1 MLFMVNE
8 KGHVLDGTL
17 AVGPDNAE
25 EAGKIW
31 PSLSPKKEPLSDLIT
46 RLPSQGNSLL
56 NSIVKGLRIPLE
68 QEQCILSRTVLEGR
82 PFNTQLPQSEEAWL
96 QTRCERGC
104 HLGSEVGCHVSE
116 HLSRDP
122 KVYSF
127 ATMPLWGKG
136 KVIGVIL
143 VDNLYNRNPITDE
156 DIQYLSMFTHQA
168 GLAIENVLLYRN
180 LEEIHQELKET
191 QNFLV
196 HREKMAALG
205 ELCNSVAHEIKN
217 PLVSIG
223 GFARRLYRTI
233 PDEASEKRYAKN
245 IMIEVGR
252 LERILSDLYNYTR
265 NESMAY
271 QECDLRHI
279 LEDTL
284 SMISEKFDNGEIIVS
299 KQFAENLPKINGD
312 YHQLKQ
318 VFFNMISNSYQ
329 AMDGKGT
336 LSIRIHPISKNGSS
350 FIRVEMEDTGK
361 GIDPENLHNIFNP
374 FYSTKDGR
382 LGLGL
387 PIVHKIIISHQGQ
400 IEVDNY
406 PGEGVTF
413 IITLPAIDARKE

>member
-1 MLFMVNE
+1 M
-8 KGHVLDGTL
+8 T
-17 AVGPDNAE
+17 
-25 EAGKIW
+25 
-31 PSLSPKKEPLSDLIT
+31 
-46 RLPSQGNSLL
+46 
-56 NSIVKGLRIPLE
+56 
-68 QEQCILSRTVLEGR
+68 
-82 PFNTQLPQSEEAWL
+82 
-96 QTRCERGC
+96 
-104 HLGSEVGCHVSE
+104 
-116 HLSRDP
+116 
-122 KVYSF
+122 
-127 ATMPLWGKG
+127 
-136 KVIGVIL
+136 
-143 VDNLYNRNPITDE
+143 
-156 DIQYLSMFTHQA
+156 
-168 GLAIENVLLYRN
+168 
-180 LEEIHQELKET
+180 
-191 QNFLV
+191 
-196 HREKMAALG
+196 
-205 ELCNSVAHEIKN
+205 
-217 PLVSIG
+217 
-223 GFARRLYRTI
+223 
-233 PDEASEKRYAKN
+233 
-245 IMIEVGR
+245 EVGR

-265 NESMAY
+265 NESVAY

-361 GIDPENLHNIFNP
+361 GIDPESLHNIFNP